1 MVVLYVV
8 MWKIRK
14 NLTFKKLIGE
24 EPLSCFEKFS
34 MGTKYGQ
41 EPAINFVSS
50 CLVTNDRIFIL
61 IRIIMAL
68 WSLTLTIFGW
78 SGNRS
83 IIFGSYFP
91 LATIITIYVSRNRH
105 LIVEGFGNKMQILNK
120 ILSFF
125 FSLQVS
131 FSSNLL
137 LFFFV
142 F

>member
-8 MWKIRK
+8 MWKTRK

-24 EPLSCFEKFS
+24 EPLSCFEKYS
-34 MGTKYGQ
+34 MGTKLGQ

-120 ILSFF
+120 VLSFF

-131 FSSNLL
+131 FSSNL
-137 LFFFV
+137 FP
-142 F
+142 